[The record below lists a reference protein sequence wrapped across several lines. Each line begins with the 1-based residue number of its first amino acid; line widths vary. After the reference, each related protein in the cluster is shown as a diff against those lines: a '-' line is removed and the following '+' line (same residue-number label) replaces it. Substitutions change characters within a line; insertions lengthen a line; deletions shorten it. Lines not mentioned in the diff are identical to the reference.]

1 MSCSTSVFYC
11 RFQSVNKGR
20 KIIKKHRF
28 EKNEKV
34 SLFIDDI
41 VYVEK
46 PRAATK
52 RDTRNGK
59 FSKIS
64 GYKVNI

>member
-1 MSCSTSVFYC
+1 M
-11 RFQSVNKGR
+11 
-20 KIIKKHRF
+20 KKHRF
-28 EKNEKV
+28 EKNEKA